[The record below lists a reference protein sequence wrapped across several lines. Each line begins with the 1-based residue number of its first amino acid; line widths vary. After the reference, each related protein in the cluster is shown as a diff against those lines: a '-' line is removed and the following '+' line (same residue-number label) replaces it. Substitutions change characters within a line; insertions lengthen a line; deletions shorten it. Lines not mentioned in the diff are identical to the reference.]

1 MVDSP
6 LVFGGNSKLRV
17 LSNFVVRQEASP
29 GAVPGRH
36 DRNKARRRTAIL
48 NATLALLRSTPID
61 KVTIEAIA
69 AQAGVAPATVYNLI
83 GSRDQL
89 LLACVDRV
97 IDSLIDELVR
107 LPVNDD
113 PLAAAVRIVEGSC
126 DAFIIDGD
134 AFRQI
139 AGAVNGIARGG
150 RSISVDPAQ
159 LQITAMRAAL
169 AKGFLRTDADPVALG
184 RQVFLSYNGAFFA
197 WAAGQL
203 TDEGFRAAAL
213 HGLWTALLASAA
225 DDHRD
230 ELSREARNA
239 ATRMVGA
246 GYGPRTE

>member
-1 MVDSP
+1 MI
-6 LVFGGNSKLRV
+6 
-17 LSNFVVRQEASP
+17 RQEATP

-48 NATLALLRSTPID
+48 NATLDLLRATPID

-97 IDSLIDELVR
+97 IDSLIDGLVR
-107 LPVNDD
+107 IPVNDD
-113 PLAAAVRIVEGSC
+113 PIAAAVQIIEGSC
-126 DAFIIDGD
+126 DAFIFDGD

-150 RSISVDPAQ
+150 RPISVDPAQ
-159 LQITAMRAAL
+159 LQVTAMLAAKE
-169 AKGFLRTDADPVALG
+169 KGILCHNADPIAMG
-184 RQVFLSYNGAFFA
+184 RQIFLSYNGAFFA
-197 WAAGQL
+197 WAGRQL

-225 DDHRD
+225 DDHRE

-239 ATRMVGA
+239 ASLMVGA

>member
-1 MVDSP
+1 MV
-6 LVFGGNSKLRV
+6 G
-17 LSNFVVRQEASP
+17 QEAP
-29 GAVPGRH
+29 AVAAPGRH
-36 DRNKARRRTAIL
+36 DRNKARRRAAIL
-48 NATLALLRSTPID
+48 DATLVLLRTTSID
-61 KVTIEAIA
+61 KVSIEAIA

-89 LLACVDRV
+89 LLTCVDRV
-97 IDSLIDELVR
+97 IDSLIDDLVW

-113 PLAAAVRIVEGSC
+113 PIAAAVRIVEGSC

-159 LQITAMRAAL
+159 LQITAMRAAQEAGL
-169 AKGFLRTDADPVALG
+169 LRADADPVALG

-213 HGLWTALLASAA
+213 HGLWSVLVAYAA
-225 DDHRD
+225 VEHHEKIR
-230 ELSREARNA
+230 ARATDA
-239 ATRMVGA
+239 AERLVAA
-246 GYGPRTE
+246 GYGTPPN